1 MTDGSLPFD
10 ASPPALGY
18 LHQCRCA
25 LLLALQ
31 RDDSPEH
38 SISIEKLDDI
48 SVHEPNGASIAVV
61 ELHQHKL
68 HITRQGNLGD
78 RSIDI
83 WKTLRVWA
91 ESVVAKRIDLN
102 RVQLCLVTTSQ
113 ASDQNSIHWLRPTS
127 HSRNSETA
135 RLRLEQA
142 GATSTNSIVTVAYN
156 ALMQLDE
163 EHRKKLFAS
172 ISLLDSGLDA
182 TAVRGAMARCI
193 WSACIEKHR
202 ASFLDSLEG
211 WWINQVVLHL
221 CQPNPTPIPIYL
233 VQQRVYDIGASLR
246 RESLPDNLLN
256 APIPS
261 GAITATSETT
271 FIRQLSLL
279 GLSPARIQMALED
292 HYRAFAQ
299 RSKWAKEQLLGF
311 DEEVSY
317 ESRLV
322 VGWKERF
329 LIMAEGASAVCDD
342 PTLAHHGSKLY
353 EWVVTEAPSKSQ
365 LWFRPDF
372 QSEYMTKGSYHMLAD
387 QLRVGWHPQYES
399 KLASSPPV
407 PKVKPKKSRKG
418 ASK

>member
-1 MTDGSLPFD
+1 MPDDSSPFD
-10 ASPPALGY
+10 ASPSTLGY

-38 SISIEKLDDI
+38 AISIEKLDDV
-48 SVHEPNGASIAVV
+48 SVHELNGASGAVI
-61 ELHQHKL
+61 ELRQHKL
-68 HITRQGNLGD
+68 HVSRQGSLGD
-78 RSIDI
+78 KSVDI

-91 ESVVAKRIDLN
+91 ESVVAKRIDLA
-102 RVQLCLVTTSQ
+102 RIQLCLVTTTL
-113 ASDQNSIHWLRPTS
+113 ATEQNSIRWLRPS
-127 HSRNSETA
+127 PLRNTERA
-135 RLRLEQA
+135 RQKLEQA
-142 GATSTNSIVTVAYN
+142 GATSTNSIVSKAYN

-163 EHRKKLFAS
+163 DQRKRLFAA
-172 ISLLDSGLDA
+172 IFLLDDDLDA
-182 TAVRGAMARCI
+182 TAVRQAMIRCI
-193 WSACIEKHR
+193 WSACVEKHR
-202 ASFLDSLEG
+202 SAFLDSLEG

-221 CQPNPTPIPIYL
+221 CESTPLPIPIYL
-233 VQQRVYDIGASLR
+233 VQQQVHDIGASLR
-246 RESLPDNLLN
+246 RASLPDNLLN
-256 APIPS
+256 APIPTS
-261 GAITATSETT
+261 AIKATSEAT
-271 FIRQLSLL
+271 FIRQLALL
-279 GLSPARIQMALED
+279 GISPARTQLALED
-292 HYRAFAQ
+292 HYRAFTQ

-329 LIMAEGASAVCDD
+329 LIMAEGVPANGDD

-353 EWVVTEAPSKSQ
+353 EWVVTEAPSKNQ

-399 KLASSPPV
+399 RLVPSPP
-407 PKVKPKKSRKG
+407 PPTVKPTKRRKG